1 MLNSKSSVEN
11 NLASANIEAPV
22 STSPST
28 SGVSGAPILAMR
40 GISKRFPGV
49 IALDQVS
56 LEVHAGEII
65 AIIGENGAGKST
77 LMKIMGGVYQP
88 DEGQIIVDGQP
99 VVINNPATA
108 TRLGVG
114 FIHQELNVLDNLD
127 VAANVFLGREPLQK
141 GPLRVLR
148 LIDRAPMEE
157 ETAKYLQ
164 RLGLNIGPRTPLS
177 QLSIAEQQ
185 MVEIAKVLSQQARVV
200 IMDEPTSSL
209 TMTETQRLLQIIKE
223 LREDGV
229 GILYIS
235 HRLGEVVEVADRVV
249 GLRDGKNAG
258 GLVRSEID
266 HERMVRLMVGRDI
279 DRFRAHQSASQGGAY
294 FEARGLRT
302 RRYPNKEISF
312 SVARGEILGFAGLVG
327 AGRSEMAQAVFG
339 VEPPLGGTVALD
351 GKVLPIR
358 RASDAIHEG
367 IYLVPEDRRHSG
379 LLVDM
384 SIRENISLPALER
397 YSKGGI
403 INLVLER
410 ENAQAQS
417 AALGVKTPSVEV
429 RAGNLSGGN
438 QQKVVL
444 AKWLSLEPKLLI
456 FDEPT
461 RGIDVGAKAEIY
473 TLMENLAKSGVAIV
487 MISSDMEEVLNVSD
501 RVAVMHEG
509 AITGFLTREQSSEEA
524 IMRLAVGGSEH
535 HDEAGASGVG
545 VGGATST

>member
-1 MLNSKSSVEN
+1 VLNSKSSVEN

>member
-1 MLNSKSSVEN
+1 
-11 NLASANIEAPV
+11 
-22 STSPST
+22 
-28 SGVSGAPILAMR
+28 MR
-40 GISKRFPGV
+40 GISKHFPGV
-49 IALDQVS
+49 IALDKVN
-56 LEVHAGEII
+56 LEVHPGEVI

-77 LMKIMGGVYQP
+77 MMKIMGGVYQP
-88 DEGQIIVDGQP
+88 DGGEIFVDGKP
-99 VVINNPATA
+99 VTIANPAAA
-108 TRLGVG
+108 TKFGVG

-141 GPLRVLR
+141 GIGGMLR
-148 LIDRAPMEE
+148 LFDRVPMET
-157 ETAKYLQ
+157 ETAKYLE
-164 RLGLNIGPRTPLS
+164 RLGLDIGPRTPLS

-185 MVEIAKVLSQQARVV
+185 MVEIAKVLSQEARVV

-209 TMTETQRLLQIIKE
+209 TLSETQRLLQIVKE
-223 LREDGV
+223 LRAQGV

-235 HRLGEVVEVADRVV
+235 HRLGEVVEIADRVV
-249 GLRDGKNAG
+249 GFRDGKNAG
-258 GLVRSEID
+258 GLRRDEID

-279 DRFRAHQSASQGGAY
+279 DRFRTHNSASQGGEYAQV
-294 FEARGLRT
+294 RGLKT
-302 RRYPNKEISF
+302 RRYPDKEVTF

-339 VEPPLGGTVALD
+339 VEPPLGGQIILD
-351 GKVLPIR
+351 GKPLSIK
-358 RASDAIHEG
+358 RAADAIKAG
-367 IYLVPEDRRHSG
+367 IYLIPEDRRHSG

-384 SIRENISLPALER
+384 SIRENISLPALNR
-397 YSKGGI
+397 YASAGI
-403 INLVLER
+403 INSGRER
-410 ENAQAQS
+410 ANAETQS
-417 AALGVKTPSVEV
+417 KALGVKTPNVEV

-444 AKWLSLEPKLLI
+444 AKWLSLEPKLII

-509 AITGFLTREQSSEEA
+509 RITGFLSREESSEEA

-535 HDEAGASGVG
+535 HDEIGAPAGVVAS
-545 VGGATST
+545 T

>member
-1 MLNSKSSVEN
+1 MQ
-11 NLASANIEAPV
+11 
-22 STSPST
+22 
-28 SGVSGAPILAMR
+28 
-40 GISKRFPGV
+40 GISKHFPGV
-49 IALDQVS
+49 IALDNVS
-56 LEVHAGEII
+56 LEVHAGEVI

-88 DEGQIIVDGQP
+88 DGGQIVVDGSP
-99 VVINNPATA
+99 VVISNPATA

-141 GPLRVLR
+141 GPLGLLR

-164 RLGLNIGPRTPLS
+164 RLGLDIGPRTPLS

-209 TMTETQRLLQIIKE
+209 TLTETQRLLQIVKE
-223 LREDGV
+223 LRADGV

-235 HRLGEVVEVADRVV
+235 HRLGEVVEIADRVV

-258 GLVRSEID
+258 GLQRSEID

-279 DRFRAHQSASQGGAY
+279 DRFRTHNPASQGGIY
-294 FEARGLRT
+294 FEARGIRT

-339 VEPPLGGTVALD
+339 VEPPLGGTVSLD
-351 GKVLPIR
+351 GKVLQIR
-358 RASDAIHEG
+358 RAADAIREG
-367 IYLVPEDRRHSG
+367 VYLVPEDRRHSG

-384 SIRENISLPALER
+384 SIRENISLPALNR

-403 INLVLER
+403 INRVRER
-410 ENAQAQS
+410 ENAEAQS
-417 AALGVKTPSVEV
+417 TALGVKTPSVEV

-509 AITGFLTREQSSEEA
+509 AITGFLSREESSEEA

-535 HDEAGASGVG
+535 HDEEIGAAAGTGAS
-545 VGGATST
+545 T